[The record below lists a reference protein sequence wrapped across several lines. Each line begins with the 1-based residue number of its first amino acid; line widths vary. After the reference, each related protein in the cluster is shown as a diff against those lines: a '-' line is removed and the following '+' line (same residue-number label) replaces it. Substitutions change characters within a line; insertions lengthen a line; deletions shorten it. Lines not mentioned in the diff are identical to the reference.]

1 MNELLDLRPGHWNL
15 ILPTRLVRTRLLMAC
30 ARLAERVRLHVL
42 DCGRQFDVSV
52 VARAAGGRREI
63 LERITV
69 QRAFICSDTARL
81 LQQTAADGA
90 PILVLDLLST
100 FCDENVS
107 LPQRRYLFEGCLL
120 EIERLSR
127 GAGAAVVVQPPPQG
141 SDATPFLQSLMTRA
155 VRVLTLEAPT
165 AAARQERL
173 FEWET

>member
-1 MNELLDLRPGHWNL
+1 MNELLDLRPGQWNL

-30 ARLAERVRLHVL
+30 ARLAERGRLHVL
-42 DCGRQFDVSV
+42 DCGKQFDASV

-69 QRAFICSDTARL
+69 QRAFICSDTTRL
-81 LQQTAADGA
+81 LQQTASNGA
-90 PILVLDLLST
+90 PIVVLDLLST

-107 LPQRRYLFEGCLL
+107 VHQRRYLFEGCLV

-127 GAGAAVVVQPPPQG
+127 SAGAAVVVQPPSEG
-141 SDATPFLQSLMTRA
+141 SDATPFLQALMRRA
-155 VRVLTLEAPT
+155 GRVLTLEAPK

-173 FEWET
+173 FKWET